1 MWCEDPIDFGEAS
14 PKLNERHS
22 QCRRLSSRNLEIT
35 SILTAKEDKVVGIT
49 LDFLFV
55 MDTVSNYSMRRERWL
70 ALAGSGDYRCQGLIV
85 WQAKIW
91 VILVLLQ
98 FQPHLIEHINVVAP
112 MVQNT
117 VLIGWLELQ
126 TR

>member
-1 MWCEDPIDFGEAS
+1 
-14 PKLNERHS
+14 
-22 QCRRLSSRNLEIT
+22 
-35 SILTAKEDKVVGIT
+35 LTAKEDKVVGIT